1 MQIINAQI
9 AVLFGVVGVLF
20 APIAGK
26 IADRRGPYTVIGL
39 RSAIAMLAVVDDHEK
54 LSTR

>member
-9 AVLFGVVGVLF
+9 GVLFGVVGVLF

-26 IADRRGPYTVIGL
+26 IAGRRGPYTVIGL
-39 RSAIAMLAVVDDHEK
+39 GSAIAVLAVVDDQEE